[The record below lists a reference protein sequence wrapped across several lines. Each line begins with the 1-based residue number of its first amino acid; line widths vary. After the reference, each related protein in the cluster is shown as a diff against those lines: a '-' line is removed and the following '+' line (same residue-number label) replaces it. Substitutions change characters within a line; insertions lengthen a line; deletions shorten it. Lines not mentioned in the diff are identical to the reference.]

1 MPHPKKKKL
10 HRCKRCMEWFPRK
23 KVLDAEDPKT
33 EKKYKI
39 CRGCLTGKSG
49 NQGLTIGID
58 EPDRAWNR
66 LLCEAF

>member
-1 MPHPKKKKL
+1 
-10 HRCKRCMEWFPRK
+10 MEWFPRK